1 MQNIKLPPKYV
12 HDNFNQEVWDG
23 DKLKKEISS
32 TLKKIAKDYYDFLKI
47 DSPIKDIIFTGSLA
61 NYNWSNFSDI
71 DLHIVVDYSKINKD
85 EQLVEE
91 YLASKKE
98 LWNNKHNIKIKGF
111 DVELYAQDL
120 NGKLVATG
128 IYSVQD
134 DKWIKK
140 PSFEN
145 PEIDKVS
152 ITKKIK
158 SLLKQIDSICSSE
171 DNDFIQEKGKKIK
184 DKIKKMRQSGLDKSG
199 EFSEENL
206 VFKYLRN
213 YKILDKLSDKI
224 KDSYDKSL
232 SINEEDISTFEYDE
246 KENIVS
252 SKDIYKNIKSIDLKN
267 KIEEY
272 NLYKLGELP
281 ISKIKI
287 NSSTIDKNKVD
298 EYIEK
303 IKINPDY
310 SPVIYDSTNN
320 KIIDGAHR
328 IEALKQMGY
337 ETVRAYIGINNNK
350 KEEMNESIRKIVR
363 KQISEIFNSRG
374 FHSSFE
380 EWIDKWNE
388 KEKDSKENLEE
399 KFQSKKQQA
408 YFYAMANKPG
418 KVGEKWKKMADEF
431 SKNTNFKDLKEED
444 DVEDFVKIDKFKKFD
459 NISNIIFGLT
469 GDEEK
474 SIDLIMH
481 KQENKIYIPKSNF
494 NKNEITELI
503 NVFKSKGYAPEE
515 TNQDIILDLN
525 FYKEDEKVNLKN
537 PKFNLNEEI
546 DMEISN
552 PNKHALYLEDNI
564 KEEYSGNLNNLKEFI
579 LFCCKEGEINEP
591 TTVYLRGTRDG
602 KLKTT
607 ASYNPNNHEINI
619 YCKGRH
625 IVDVMRSLA
634 HELMHMKQMIE
645 NRLYENSGDDGSSEE
660 NEAHSFSGLMIRK
673 YGKLKPKIYEN
684 YNNNKNLL

>member
-1 MQNIKLPPKYV
+1 MQNIKLPSKYV

-152 ITKKIK
+152 IIKKIK
-158 SLLKQIDSICSSE
+158 SLLKQIELICSSK

-184 DKIKKMRQSGLDKSG
+184 DKIKKMRQSGLDEAG

-246 KENIVS
+246 KENIIS
-252 SKDIYKNIKSIDLKN
+252 SKDISKNISSIELKN

-287 NSSTIDKNKVD
+287 DSSTINKDKVD
-298 EYIEK
+298 EYIEN

-310 SPVIYDSTNN
+310 SPVIYDSINN

-337 ETVRAYIGINNNK
+337 ETVRAYIGINNDK

-363 KQISEIFNSRG
+363 KQISEIFSSKG

-388 KEKDSKENLEE
+388 KENNSKENLEE
-399 KFQSKKQQA
+399 KFESKKQQG

-418 KVGEKWKKMADEF
+418 KVGKKWKKMADEF
-431 SKNTNFKDLKEED
+431 SKNTNFEKLKEG
-444 DVEDFVKIDKFKKFD
+444 DVEDYVKVDKFKKFD

-474 SIDLIMH
+474 ASDLIMH
-481 KQENKIYIPKSNF
+481 QQENKIYIPKSNF
-494 NKNEITELI
+494 DKNEIKELI
-503 NVFKSKGYAPEE
+503 NSFKSKGYSPEE

-525 FYKEDEKVNLKN
+525 FYKGDTDINLSN
-537 PKFNLNEEI
+537 PKFNLNESIEI
-546 DMEISN
+546 ELLN
-552 PNKHALYLEDNI
+552 PNKHNLYLEDNI
-564 KEEYSGNLNNLKEFI
+564 EEEHSQNLKDLKEFI
-579 LFCCKEGEINEP
+579 LFCCKEGNINEP
-591 TTVYLRGTRDG
+591 TIVYLRGTRDN

-607 ASYNPNNHEINI
+607 ASYNPNNHEVNI

-625 IVDVMRSLA
+625 IVDIMRSLA

-645 NRLYENSGDDGSSEE
+645 NRLYDNSGDDGSPEE

-673 YGKLKPKIYEN
+673 FGKIKPKIYEN
-684 YNNNKNLL
+684 YKNNKNLL

>member
-1 MQNIKLPPKYV
+1 MQNIKLPSKYV

-152 ITKKIK
+152 IIKKIK
-158 SLLKQIDSICSSE
+158 SLLKQIELICSSK

-184 DKIKKMRQSGLDKSG
+184 DKIKKMRQSGLDEAG

-246 KENIVS
+246 KENIIS
-252 SKDIYKNIKSIDLKN
+252 SKDISKNISSIELKN

-287 NSSTIDKNKVD
+287 DSSTINKDKVD
-298 EYIEK
+298 EYIEN

-310 SPVIYDSTNN
+310 SPVIYDSINN

-337 ETVRAYIGINNNK
+337 ETIRAYIGINNDK

-363 KQISEIFNSRG
+363 KQISEIFSSKG

-388 KEKDSKENLEE
+388 KENNSKENLEE
-399 KFQSKKQQA
+399 KFESKKQQG

-418 KVGEKWKKMADEF
+418 KVGKKWKKMADEF
-431 SKNTNFKDLKEED
+431 SKNTNFEKLKEG
-444 DVEDFVKIDKFKKFD
+444 DVEDYVKVDKFKKFD

-474 SIDLIMH
+474 ASDLIMH
-481 KQENKIYIPKSNF
+481 QQENKIYIPKSNF
-494 NKNEITELI
+494 DKNEIKELI
-503 NVFKSKGYAPEE
+503 NSFKSKGYSPEE

-525 FYKEDEKVNLKN
+525 FYKGDTDINLSN
-537 PKFNLNEEI
+537 PKFNLNESIEI
-546 DMEISN
+546 ELLN
-552 PNKHALYLEDNI
+552 PNKHNLYLEDNI
-564 KEEYSGNLNNLKEFI
+564 EEEHSQNLKDLKEFI
-579 LFCCKEGEINEP
+579 LFCCKEGNINEP
-591 TTVYLRGTRDG
+591 TIVYLRGTRDN

-607 ASYNPNNHEINI
+607 ASYNPNNHEVNI

-625 IVDVMRSLA
+625 IVDIMRSLA

-645 NRLYENSGDDGSSEE
+645 NRLYDNSGDDGSPEE

-673 YGKLKPKIYEN
+673 FGKIKPKIYEN
-684 YNNNKNLL
+684 YKNNKNLL